1 LKGRFA
7 GEGKKWVTNK
17 QGVFYIYTDLMYIDK
32 WEVVQGDNKVWDVF
46 NRDKS

>member
-1 LKGRFA
+1 MKGRFA

-17 QGVFYIYTDLMYIDK
+17 QSVFIYTDLMYIDK
-32 WEVVQGDNKVWDVF
+32 WEVVQGDKDVGGVF